1 MKTETILTEESV
13 ADVGPSLEPSVT
25 QTPVGLKREVSGF
38 VVLSILL
45 PVGVIGAI
53 GAVWLLTVQ
62 AAPGAGRARAAQAA
76 DHATASQPTH

>member
-13 ADVGPSLEPSVT
+13 ADVGPFLEPSVT

-62 AAPGAGRARAAQAA
+62 AAPKVTQSPTHAA
-76 DHATASQPTH
+76 ASQPIH